1 VNIEEINK
9 HKYWPFK
16 SFYKIN
22 LKISEKETE
31 QIKILLHNFKHSI
44 DKHQTTTYQQLDIL
58 SLPLLKDLKD
68 QIIKILEP
76 LNLVVGNNWAQLY
89 RKGDHHAPH
98 AHYLSEYS
106 GIIYIDGDT
115 PEGTNFISPV
125 GAGCYTTKFNKN
137 DLILFPSHILH
148 FVDVQKDNT
157 NRIVISFN
165 TQPKQGGIYG

>member
-1 VNIEEINK
+1 MNIEEINK

-76 LNLVVGNNWAQLY
+76 LCL
-89 RKGDHHAPH
+89 
-98 AHYLSEYS
+98 
-106 GIIYIDGDT
+106 GI
-115 PEGTNFISPV
+115 PEITLLG
-125 GAGCYTTKFNKN
+125 
-137 DLILFPSHILH
+137 
-148 FVDVQKDNT
+148 
-157 NRIVISFN
+157 
-165 TQPKQGGIYG
+165 

>member
-1 VNIEEINK
+1 MQLGELEK

-22 LKISEKETE
+22 LNISEKETE
-31 QIKILLHNFKHSI
+31 QIKLFVNNFKNSV
-44 DKHQTTTYQQLDIL
+44 DADQTTTYKKVNVLN
-58 SLPLLKDLKD
+58 LPLLKNLRNKV
-68 QIIKILEP
+68 IKVIES
-76 LNLVVGNNWAQLY
+76 LNLVLDNNWAQLY
-89 RKGDHHAPH
+89 RKGDRHAPH

-115 PEGTNFISPV
+115 QEGTNFISPV
-125 GAGCYTTKFNKN
+125 GAGCYSTKFNKN

-165 TQPKQGGIYG
+165 TLPKGGFSG